1 MQHTQDRANAS
12 AVTELD
18 ATGLKCPMPVLR
30 ANRAMRGVPA
40 GGLLRVRAT
49 DPAARQDFPAYCQTT
64 GHILESVAPMGEGAG
79 EGWVFLLRKKS
90 S

>member
-1 MQHTQDRANAS
+1 MQQTQDCANAS

-64 GHILESVAPMGEGAG
+64 GHTLEAVEPMGEAAG

>member
-1 MQHTQDRANAS
+1 MGDMQQTQDQAGGV

-18 ATGLKCPMPVLR
+18 ATGLKCPTPVLR
-30 ANRAMRGVPA
+30 ANRIMRSVAP

-64 GHILESVAPMGEGAG
+64 GHTLEAVEAEG

-90 S
+90 A